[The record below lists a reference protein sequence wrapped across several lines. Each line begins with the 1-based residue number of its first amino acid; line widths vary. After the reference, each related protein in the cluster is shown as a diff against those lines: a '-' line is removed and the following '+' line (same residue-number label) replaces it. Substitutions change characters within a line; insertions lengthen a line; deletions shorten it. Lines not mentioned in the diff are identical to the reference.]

1 MEGETSM
8 RPMAGIYARFA
19 SNRVTRLADIEV
31 EDNRS
36 IHSSFLRHAS
46 KVNLNMYL
54 FFILYYSFCLNV
66 NFNIELFILFALTL
80 PFSF

>member
-1 MEGETSM
+1 M
-8 RPMAGIYARFA
+8 RPMAGICARFV
-19 SNRVTRLADIEV
+19 SNRVTRLAGIEV
-31 EDNRS
+31 ENNRS
-36 IHSSFLRHAS
+36 VHSSFLRHAS